1 MYQMSVSM
9 DNQQN
14 IAKLKNIPDCD
25 ILVLCEM
32 WNCPYHNDALKTAY
46 LRHDESLMALKKLA
60 KSHRIWIVAGS
71 ICAD

>member
-32 WNCPYHNDALKTAY
+32 WNCPYHNDALKQ
-46 LRHDESLMALKKLA
+46 
-60 KSHRIWIVAGS
+60 RICVMMKV
-71 ICAD
+71 

>member
-32 WNCPYHNDALKTAY
+32 WNCPYHNSRMGFEIDTRLK
-46 LRHDESLMALKKLA
+46 
-60 KSHRIWIVAGS
+60 
-71 ICAD
+71 